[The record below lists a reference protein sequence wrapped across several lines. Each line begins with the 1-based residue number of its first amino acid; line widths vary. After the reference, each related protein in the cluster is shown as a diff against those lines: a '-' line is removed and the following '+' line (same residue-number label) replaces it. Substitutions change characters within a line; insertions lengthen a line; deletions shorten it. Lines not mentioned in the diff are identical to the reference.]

1 MTHIICDKFC
11 WNVFEVINAFQNT
24 KKQVFKN
31 LTIDQSI
38 STLPAQNILNCYRLP
53 GIFTIMKYA
62 SNHKPVR
69 LVHETRDQFF

>member
-11 WNVFEVINAFQNT
+11 WNVFEVITAFQNT
-24 KKQVFKN
+24 KKQVFKSHH
-31 LTIDQSI
+31 QSI

-69 LVHETRDQFF
+69 LVHETRDQLF

>member
-11 WNVFEVINAFQNT
+11 YNVFEVINAFQNT

-38 STLPAQNILNCYRLP
+38 GTLPAQNILNCYRLP
-53 GIFTIMKYA
+53 GIMKYA

-69 LVHETRDQFF
+69 LVHETRDQLF